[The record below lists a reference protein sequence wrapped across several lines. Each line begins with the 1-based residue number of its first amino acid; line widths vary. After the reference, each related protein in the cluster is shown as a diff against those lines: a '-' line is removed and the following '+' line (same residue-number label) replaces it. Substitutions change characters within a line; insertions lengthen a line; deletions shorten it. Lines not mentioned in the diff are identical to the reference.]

1 MGDEAAVEEALERA
15 FLGPIV
21 RREGGIH
28 ARQPWPERLSGGEQ
42 QRIGFA
48 RLFYHRPQFAFLD
61 ECTSNISIDVEDQ
74 LFERAQEL
82 GATLVSISHR
92 PATAKHHVDT
102 LVFDGEGAAELQTL
116 G

>member
-1 MGDEAAVEEALERA
+1 MWGMEDEAAVEDALERS

-28 ARQPWPERLSGGEQ
+28 AKQAWPERLSGGEQ

-48 RLFYHRPQFAFLD
+48 RLFYHKPRFAFLD

-74 LFERAQEL
+74 VNRLSLFEF
-82 GATLVSISHR
+82 SIMYAPLYPIFR
-92 PATAKHHVDT
+92 ERERERERE
-102 LVFDGEGAAELQTL
+102 F
-116 G
+116 